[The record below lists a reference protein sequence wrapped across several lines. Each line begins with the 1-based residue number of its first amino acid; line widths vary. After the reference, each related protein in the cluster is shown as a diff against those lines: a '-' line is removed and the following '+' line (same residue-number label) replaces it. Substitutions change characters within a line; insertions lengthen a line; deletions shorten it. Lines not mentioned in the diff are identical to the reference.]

1 MKHITVL
8 IIDEHPEVN
17 ARLAHGLS
25 AMAGFRV
32 VAHTTNPVWAAE
44 FAHHWKPQIIIA
56 DFERGHGPRSEMARW
71 LKENSPDSRIV
82 VFSSYYAKDERNEFL
97 QAGASRCLLKG
108 LTLNEL
114 AAELRNIAQ
123 EAPPIDAESAH
134 GLKERQ
140 R

>member
-44 FAHHWKPQIIIA
+44 FAHHWNPQIIIA
-56 DFERGHGPRSEMARW
+56 DFKRGHRPRSEMVRW
-71 LKENSPDSRIV
+71 MKENSPDSQIV
-82 VFSSYYAKDERNEFL
+82 VFSAYYLEDERNEFL
-97 QAGASRCLLKG
+97 QAGAARCLLKG

-114 AAELRNIAQ
+114 AAELRNVAQ
-123 EAPPIDAESAH
+123 EAPAIDAESVY
-134 GLKERQ
+134 GSKGTQ

>member
-25 AMAGFRV
+25 SMAGFRV

-44 FAHHWKPQIIIA
+44 FAHHWTPQIIIA
-56 DFERGHGPRSEMARW
+56 DFKRGPRPRPEMVRW
-71 LKENSPDSRIV
+71 IKENSPESQIV
-82 VFSSYYAKDERNEFL
+82 VFSAYYPDDERNAFL
-97 QAGASRCLLKG
+97 EAGATCCLLKG

-114 AAELRNIAQ
+114 ATELRSVAQ
-123 EAPPIDAESAH
+123 TIPVTNSESVNA
-134 GLKERQ
+134 LKR
-140 R
+140 RSG

>member
-8 IIDEHPEVN
+8 VIDEHPEVS

-25 AMAGFRV
+25 GIAGFRV
-32 VAHTTNPVWAAE
+32 VAHTTNPIWAAE

-56 DFERGHGPRSEMARW
+56 DFKRSNGPRSEMVRW
-71 LKENSPDSRIV
+71 MKENSSDSMIV
-82 VFSSYYAKDERNEFL
+82 VFSSYYSDDERSEFL

-114 AAELRNIAQ
+114 AAELRNVAE
-123 EAPPIDAESAH
+123 EAPGAMAPAKSSKGA
-134 GLKERQ
+134 
-140 R
+140 